1 MSATARRLSSITAA
15 LVIGAVGLTACS
27 GNDSAGDKA
36 SSAGSKASS
45 AAGSGASKASSAVK
59 NTDAPRGSVDKVP
72 SMGKDVAGIR
82 KDVTVDS
89 CGLKTGAQTAKGKVK
104 NSDKSA
110 RDLLIA
116 VQWLPANSGDPLSV
130 GVFTA
135 KNVAPGKQMD
145 WSAKGTLKAEAGRC
159 VLLAQSAP
167 AGTIK

>member
-1 MSATARRLSSITAA
+1 MLRVSRRLSATTAV
-15 LVIGAVGLTACS
+15 LVIGGVTLTACS
-27 GNDSAGDKA
+27 GDVGDGG
-36 SSAGSKASS
+36 SSAGAKASS
-45 AAGSGASKASSAVK
+45 AASKAKSAI
-59 NTDAPRGSVDKVP
+59 TAEARGAIERIP
-72 SMGKDVAGIR
+72 NMGKKVAGIR

-104 NSDKSA
+104 NTNKEA

-135 KNVAPGKQMD
+135 KNVEAGKTVD
-145 WSAKGTLKAEAGRC
+145 WSAKGNLKAEAGRC